1 MISLNFNGFWKRLS
15 KEKSTDQVLPSYI
28 TVCLQSPK
36 KNAFGSDSQFLRW
49 SHDELNILELIK
61 LPDQTLQQ
69 EWIASQA
76 LSIYNQIS
84 TIFDTISPNST
95 YQSTQVP
102 KAECIDSSRE
112 SSDYLSSIISKSN
125 EIISNPLVFPTKHG
139 EDFGDEFFDSIQQLL
154 KNCISI
160 MTHLYSK
167 HLPQLIQFGNL
178 HLYLNQLLLHL
189 VLFGDEY
196 RVLEA
201 ETRQPLDDLIG
212 YLLPKGTNIKLSS
225 VRYKVDD
232 SPPAFVL
239 PASGG
244 TSIPTESGDYNNNF
258 LPDTPKRKPSIMDPS
273 FYKSE
278 EDEEGKD
285 YSKVQANSSD
295 KSSDCTTSIKSSSFE
310 EKRENVAEDSPTAM
324 QLASTA
330 L

>member
-1 MISLNFNGFWKRLS
+1 MIGLSLAARQIEDSAARSAPSGPHSQRSPRSGSLNFPDS
-15 KEKSTDQVLPSYI
+15 KL
-28 TVCLQSPK
+28 L
-36 KNAFGSDSQFLRW
+36 FFL
-49 SHDELNILELIK
+49 
-61 LPDQTLQQ
+61 
-69 EWIASQA
+69 A

-84 TIFDTISPNST
+84 TIFDTISPNCTNST
-95 YQSTQVP
+95 CQSQGLKT
-102 KAECIDSSRE
+102 EYLDSSHQT
-112 SSDYLSSIISKSN
+112 SDHLSSIVSKSN
-125 EIISNPLVFPTKHG
+125 EIISNPSVFPTKHG

-189 VLFGDEY
+189 VLFGEEY

-225 VRYKVDD
+225 VKYKVED

-239 PASGG
+239 PAGG
-244 TSIPTESGDYNNNF
+244 STSIPTESGDYNNNF

-278 EDEEGKD
+278 DEEGKEN
-285 YSKVQANSSD
+285 SKVQDSSD

-310 EKRENVAEDSPTAM
+310 EKRKSVAEDSPTAM
-324 QLASTA
+324 HLASTA

>member
-1 MISLNFNGFWKRLS
+1 MDKIGHFLNNLSRRKRLS
-15 KEKSTDQVLPSYI
+15 KDKSTDQVLPPYI
-28 TVCLQSPK
+28 TVCLHSPK

-61 LPDQTLQQ
+61 LPEQTLEQ

-76 LSIYNQIS
+76 LSIYNHIS
-84 TIFDTISPNST
+84 TIYNTVST
-95 YQSTQVP
+95 TSTNKP
-102 KAECIDSSRE
+102 
-112 SSDYLSSIISKSN
+112 DYLDSRSETSPDILNSIISKSN
-125 EIISNPLVFPTKHG
+125 EIISSSSVFPTKHG
-139 EDFGDEFFDSIQQLL
+139 EDFGDEFFDSIQQLI
-154 KNCISI
+154 KNCFTI

-225 VRYKVDD
+225 VRYKIED

-239 PASGG
+239 PASGTG

-273 FYKSE
+273 FYSADD
-278 EDEEGKD
+278 DEGRQHS
-285 YSKVQANSSD
+285 SKVQDNSD

-310 EKRENVAEDSPTAM
+310 EKRKSVSGSPTAM
-324 QLASTA
+324 HLASTA